1 MDFLLIMIAQK
12 KQTIM
17 AIKRGKYRQQNITL
31 FNIHGQNHQWIHFT
45 YLTIFPK
52 KSSTQYQQNFLIKEI
67 TNYVFYRSCPSPPTI
82 PNVNIFFSFA
92 YLENIMNSFQ
102 LRPAWW

>member
-1 MDFLLIMIAQK
+1 MDTFHLFDDFPEEIITN
-12 KQTIM
+12 TIST
-17 AIKRGKYRQQNITL
+17 KYQQNI
-31 FNIHGQNHQWIHFT
+31 
-45 YLTIFPK
+45 
-52 KSSTQYQQNFLIKEI
+52 LIKEI